1 MTAQDFPIRRN
12 SVLLAAGLA
21 ASGGMM
27 QVAVAVGTTTL
38 VLVTGVKSIVGLGP
52 AIFLSTAAL
61 AALPAG
67 RAMDRYG
74 RMPVIAGGFATGI
87 VATATVALGCLWV
100 STPLVV
106 LGLALVGASS
116 GTVILA
122 RAAAADMYP
131 AERRARGISLVLFG
145 AVFGAA
151 LGPLVFKPLF
161 AGEHTVDTD
170 SLVLPWF
177 VASAIMAV
185 GLAIALSVRPDPKQI
200 GEALGYGSGGGDGD
214 RARPR
219 RSPTILRRP
228 GVVPALIAAVA
239 SFSVMVSVM
248 TLSGYVVVG
257 HGHSTGDTFW
267 VISVHIV
274 GMYGLVL
281 VVGDV
286 IDRVGQAPGARRR
299 ARDHGRL
306 DDLHGVDRER
316 RRHEPVA
323 LRARSRLVALVRRRD
338 VGARRPRG
346 AGGARPPRRLLRP
359 AVGLHGRCPRHPR
372 RDRVQRHRRGS
383 GRRRRDAR
391 RGATRARSS
400 CSPAAGRRASRPSSP
415 PASRVTSARN
425 SS

>member
-1 MTAQDFPIRRN
+1 VSPQAYPIRRN
-12 SVLLAAGLA
+12 SLLLAAGLA

-74 RMPVIAGGFATGI
+74 RMPVIAGGFGTGI
-87 VATATVALGCLWV
+87 VATAIVALGCLWV

-116 GTVILA
+116 GTVILS

-131 AERRARGISLVLFG
+131 AARRARGISLVLFG

-151 LGPLVFKPLF
+151 LGPLVFRPLF
-161 AGEHTVDTD
+161 GDEHLDTD
-170 SLVLPWF
+170 ALVLPWL
-177 VASAIMAV
+177 VASAIMV
-185 GLAIALSVRPDPKQI
+185 IGLAISLSVRPDPKRI
-200 GEALGYGSGGGDGD
+200 GEALGYGAEGETETRD
-214 RARPR
+214 AAPLA
-219 RSPTILRRP
+219 TILRRP
-228 GVVPALIAAVA
+228 GVLPALVAAVA

-248 TLSGYVVVG
+248 TLSGYIVVG

-286 IDRVGQAPGARRR
+286 IDRVGRRPALVGGLAIMGISTIFMAWIESVGAMSLSLFGLGLGWSLSYV
-299 ARDHGRL
+299 AATSELVDHAALAERGRL
-306 DDLHGVDRER
+306 VGFSDLVSGFTGATLAIVGGIAYDDIGVEA
-316 RRHEPVA
+316 VA
-323 LRARSRLVALVRRRD
+323 
-338 VGARRPRG
+338 VGATLAVTLPAVLIVL
-346 AGGARPPRRLLRP
+346 AGRRPPRVEALE
-359 AVGLHGRCPRHPR
+359 
-372 RDRVQRHRRGS
+372 
-383 GRRRRDAR
+383 
-391 RGATRARSS
+391 
-400 CSPAAGRRASRPSSP
+400 PAA
-415 PASRVTSARN
+415 
-425 SS
+425 

>member
-1 MTAQDFPIRRN
+1 MTQPRAADFPIRRN

-67 RAMDRYG
+67 RAMDRFG
-74 RMPVIAGGFATGI
+74 RMPVLAGGFATGI
-87 VATATVALGCLWV
+87 AATAIVALGCMWV

-106 LGLALVGASS
+106 IGLGLVGASS

-131 AERRARGISLVLFG
+131 AARRARGISLVLFG

-185 GLAIALSVRPDPKQI
+185 GLAIALSVRPDPKRI
-200 GEALGYGSGGGDGD
+200 GEALGYGAEGETETREAAPLG
-214 RARPR
+214 
-219 RSPTILRRP
+219 TILRRP

-248 TLSGYVVVG
+248 TLSGYVVIG
-257 HGHSTGDTFW
+257 HGHDTGDTFW

-286 IDRVGQAPGARRR
+286 IDRIGRRPALVGGLAVMGVSTIAMVWIESV
-299 ARDHGRL
+299 AAMSLSLFGLGLGWSLSYVAATTELVDHAALAERGRL
-306 DDLHGVDRER
+306 VGFSDLLSGFTGATLAIVGGLAYDGIGVEAVAIGATLA
-316 RRHEPVA
+316 VA
-323 LRARSRLVALVRRRD
+323 LPALLIVA
-338 VGARRPRG
+338 VGR
-346 AGGARPPRRLLRP
+346 RPPRVE
-359 AVGLHGRCPRHPR
+359 AVE
-372 RDRVQRHRRGS
+372 
-383 GRRRRDAR
+383 
-391 RGATRARSS
+391 ATS
-400 CSPAAGRRASRPSSP
+400 
-415 PASRVTSARN
+415 
-425 SS
+425 

>member
-1 MTAQDFPIRRN
+1 VSAPPRAADFPIRRN

-61 AALPAG
+61 AAVPAG

-74 RMPVIAGGFATGI
+74 RMPVVAGGFATGI

-116 GTVILA
+116 GTVILS

-131 AERRARGISLVLFG
+131 MERRARGISLVLFG

-151 LGPLVFKPLF
+151 LGPLVFRPLF
-161 AGEHTVDTD
+161 GDDHVDTD
-170 SLVLPWF
+170 ALVLPWL
-177 VASAIMAV
+177 VASAIMVV
-185 GLAIALSVRPDPKQI
+185 GLAIALSVRPDPKRI
-200 GEALGYGSGGGDGD
+200 GEALGYGVEGETETRD
-214 RARPR
+214 AAPIA
-219 RSPTILRRP
+219 TILRRP
-228 GVVPALIAAVA
+228 GVVPALVAAVA

-248 TLSGYVVVG
+248 TLSGYIVVG

-286 IDRVGQAPGARRR
+286 IDRVGRRPALVGGLAIMGISTIFMAWIESVGAMSLSLFGLGLGWSLSYV
-299 ARDHGRL
+299 AATSELVDHAALAERGRL
-306 DDLHGVDRER
+306 VGFSDLLSGFTGATLAIVGGIAYDDIGVEA
-316 RRHEPVA
+316 VA
-323 LRARSRLVALVRRRD
+323 
-338 VGARRPRG
+338 VGATLAVGVPAVLIVL
-346 AGGARPPRRLLRP
+346 AGRRPPRVEALEP
-359 AVGLHGRCPRHPR
+359 AR
-372 RDRVQRHRRGS
+372 
-383 GRRRRDAR
+383 
-391 RGATRARSS
+391 
-400 CSPAAGRRASRPSSP
+400 
-415 PASRVTSARN
+415 
-425 SS
+425 

>member
-1 MTAQDFPIRRN
+1 MKAQAYPIRRN
-12 SVLLAAGLA
+12 TVLLAAGLA

-87 VATATVALGCLWV
+87 AATAIVALGCLWA

-161 AGEHTVDTD
+161 AGEHTVYTD
-170 SLVLPWF
+170 SLVLPWL

-185 GLAIALSVRPDPKQI
+185 GLAIALSVRPDPKKI
-200 GEALGYGSGGGDGD
+200 GEALGYGHGTSG
-214 RARPR
+214 
-219 RSPTILRRP
+219 SE
-228 GVVPALIAAVA
+228 
-239 SFSVMVSVM
+239 
-248 TLSGYVVVG
+248 
-257 HGHSTGDTFW
+257 H
-267 VISVHIV
+267 
-274 GMYGLVL
+274 
-281 VVGDV
+281 
-286 IDRVGQAPGARRR
+286 
-299 ARDHGRL
+299 
-306 DDLHGVDRER
+306 
-316 RRHEPVA
+316 
-323 LRARSRLVALVRRRD
+323 
-338 VGARRPRG
+338 
-346 AGGARPPRRLLRP
+346 
-359 AVGLHGRCPRHPR
+359 
-372 RDRVQRHRRGS
+372 
-383 GRRRRDAR
+383 
-391 RGATRARSS
+391 
-400 CSPAAGRRASRPSSP
+400 
-415 PASRVTSARN
+415 
-425 SS
+425 

>member
-1 MTAQDFPIRRN
+1 VNAQAFPIRRN

-61 AALPAG
+61 AAVPAG

-74 RMPVIAGGFATGI
+74 RMPVVAAGFATGI

-116 GTVILA
+116 GTVILS

-131 AERRARGISLVLFG
+131 MERRARGISLVLFG

-151 LGPLVFKPLF
+151 LGPLVFRPLF
-161 AGEHTVDTD
+161 GDEHVDTD
-170 SLVLPWF
+170 ALVLPWL
-177 VASAIMAV
+177 VASAIMVV
-185 GLAIALSVRPDPKQI
+185 GLAIALSVRPDPKRI
-200 GEALGYGSGGGDGD
+200 GEALGYGAEGETEMRD
-214 RARPR
+214 AAPLAA
-219 RSPTILRRP
+219 ILRRP
-228 GVVPALIAAVA
+228 GVVPALVAAVA

-248 TLSGYVVVG
+248 TLSGYIVVG

-286 IDRVGQAPGARRR
+286 IDRVGRRPALVSGLAIMGISTIFMAWIESVGAMSLSLFGLGLGWSLSYV
-299 ARDHGRL
+299 AATSELVDHAALAERGRL
-306 DDLHGVDRER
+306 VGFSDLLSGFTGATLAIVGGFAYDDIGVEA
-316 RRHEPVA
+316 VA
-323 LRARSRLVALVRRRD
+323 
-338 VGARRPRG
+338 VGATLAVGVPAVLIVL
-346 AGGARPPRRLLRP
+346 AGRRPPRVEALE
-359 AVGLHGRCPRHPR
+359 
-372 RDRVQRHRRGS
+372 
-383 GRRRRDAR
+383 
-391 RGATRARSS
+391 
-400 CSPAAGRRASRPSSP
+400 PAA
-415 PASRVTSARN
+415 
-425 SS
+425 

>member
-74 RMPVIAGGFATGI
+74 RMPVIAGGFVAGI
-87 VATATVALGCLWV
+87 VATATVGLGCLWV
-100 STPLVV
+100 STPLVI

-161 AGEHTVDTD
+161 AGDLHVDTD

-185 GLAIALSVRPDPKQI
+185 GLAIALAVRPDPKQI
-200 GEALGYGSGGGDGD
+200 GEALGYGRENETETGEAAPLADV
-214 RARPR
+214 
-219 RSPTILRRP
+219 LRRP

-286 IDRVGQAPGARRR
+286 IDRVGRRPALVGGLAIMGVSTIFMAWIESVGAMSLSLFGLGLGWSLSYV
-299 ARDHGRL
+299 AATSELVDHAALAERGRL
-306 DDLHGVDRER
+306 VGFSDLLSGFTGAALAILGGIAYNGIGVEA
-316 RRHEPVA
+316 VA
-323 LRARSRLVALVRRRD
+323 
-338 VGARRPRG
+338 VGAT
-346 AGGARPPRRLLRP
+346 L
-359 AVGLHGRCPRHPR
+359 AVGL
-372 RDRVQRHRRGS
+372 
-383 GRRRRDAR
+383 
-391 RGATRARSS
+391 
-400 CSPAAGRRASRPSSP
+400 PALVIVLAGRRP
-415 PASRVTSARN
+415 PPVEALEPVR
-425 SS
+425 

>member
-1 MTAQDFPIRRN
+1 VTARESFPIRRN
-12 SVLLAAGLA
+12 SVLLAASLA

-38 VLVTGVKSIVGLGP
+38 VLVTGIESIVGLGP

-67 RAMDRYG
+67 RALDRYP
-74 RMPVIAGGFATGI
+74 RMWVIAGGFVTGI
-87 VATATVALGCLWV
+87 VATATVALGCHWD

-106 LGLALVGASS
+106 LGLGLVGAST
-116 GTVILA
+116 GTVLLS

-151 LGPLVFKPLF
+151 LGPLVFRPLF
-161 AGEHTVDTD
+161 GDDQLADTD
-170 SLVLPWF
+170 SLVLPWL

-185 GLAIALSVRPDPKQI
+185 GLAIALSVRPDPKKI
-200 GEALGYGSGGGDGD
+200 GEALGYGVNQDDTRTGE
-214 RARPR
+214 AAPLA
-219 RSPTILRRP
+219 TILRRP
-228 GVVPALIAAVA
+228 GVVPALVAAVA
-239 SFSVMVSVM
+239 SFAVMVSVM

-286 IDRVGQAPGARRR
+286 IDRIGRRPALVGGLAIMGVSTIFMAWIESV
-299 ARDHGRL
+299 AAMSMSLFGLGLGWSLSYVAATSELVDHAALSERGRL
-306 DDLHGVDRER
+306 VGFSDLLSGFTGATLAIVGGVAYNGIGVEA
-316 RRHEPVA
+316 VA
-323 LRARSRLVALVRRRD
+323 
-338 VGARRPRG
+338 VGATLAVVLPALMITV
-346 AGGARPPRRLLRP
+346 AGRRPPRLE
-359 AVGLHGRCPRHPR
+359 GLE
-372 RDRVQRHRRGS
+372 
-383 GRRRRDAR
+383 
-391 RGATRARSS
+391 
-400 CSPAAGRRASRPSSP
+400 PAA
-415 PASRVTSARN
+415 
-425 SS
+425 

>member
-1 MTAQDFPIRRN
+1 MNAQAFPIRRN

-74 RMPVIAGGFATGI
+74 RMPVVAGGFVTGI
-87 VATATVALGCLWV
+87 VATVTVALGCLWE

-116 GTVILA
+116 GTVILS

-131 AERRARGISLVLFG
+131 PERRARGISLVLFG

-161 AGEHTVDTD
+161 ADDHAVDAD
-170 SLVLPWF
+170 SLVVPWL
-177 VASAIMAV
+177 VAGGIMAV
-185 GLAIALSVRPDPKQI
+185 GLLLALAVRPDPKRI
-200 GEALGYGSGGGDGD
+200 GQALGYGVREGETATMDAAPLG
-214 RARPR
+214 A
-219 RSPTILRRP
+219 ILRRP
-228 GVVPALIAAVA
+228 GVVPALVAAVA
-239 SFSVMVSVM
+239 SFAVMVSVM

-267 VISVHIV
+267 VISWHIV

-286 IDRVGQAPGARRR
+286 IDRIGRRPALVGGLAVMGVSTIFMAWIESV
-299 ARDHGRL
+299 AAMSFSLFGLGLGWSLSYVAATSELVDHAALAERGRL
-306 DDLHGVDRER
+306 VGFSDLLSGFIGAALAIVGGVAYDGVGVEA
-316 RRHEPVA
+316 VA
-323 LRARSRLVALVRRRD
+323 
-338 VGARRPRG
+338 VGATLAVVLPAILITV
-346 AGGARPPRRLLRP
+346 AGRRPPRVEALEP
-359 AVGLHGRCPRHPR
+359 AGP
-372 RDRVQRHRRGS
+372 
-383 GRRRRDAR
+383 
-391 RGATRARSS
+391 
-400 CSPAAGRRASRPSSP
+400 
-415 PASRVTSARN
+415 
-425 SS
+425 

>member
-1 MTAQDFPIRRN
+1 VSAQARAADFPIRRN
-12 SVLLAAGLA
+12 SILLAAGLA

-67 RAMDRYG
+67 RAMDRFG
-74 RMPVIAGGFATGI
+74 RMPVVTGGFATGI
-87 VATATVALGCLWV
+87 LATATVALGCLWV

-131 AERRARGISLVLFG
+131 SERRARGISLVLFG

-151 LGPLVFKPLF
+151 LGPLVFRPLF
-161 AGEHTVDTD
+161 AGDHVDTD
-170 SLVLPWF
+170 ALVVPWL
-177 VASAIMAV
+177 VASAIMVV
-185 GLAIALSVRPDPKQI
+185 GLLIALSVRPDPKRI
-200 GEALGYGSGGGDGD
+200 GEALGYGVKDETGNGEAAPLG
-214 RARPR
+214 
-219 RSPTILRRP
+219 TILRRP
-228 GVVPALIAAVA
+228 GVVPALVAAVA

-248 TLSGYVVVG
+248 TLSGYIVVG
-257 HGHSTGDTFW
+257 HGHSQGDTFW

-286 IDRVGQAPGARRR
+286 IDRVGRRP
-299 ARDHGRL
+299 ALVGGLAVMGLSTVFMAWIESVPAMSLSLFGLGLGWSLSYVAATSELVDHAALSERGRL
-306 DDLHGVDRER
+306 VGFSDLLSGFTGATLAVLGGVAYNGVGVEAVAVGGTLA
-316 RRHEPVA
+316 VA
-323 LRARSRLVALVRRRD
+323 LPALLITLGGRRD
-338 VGARRPRG
+338 EPR
-346 AGGARPPRRLLRP
+346 
-359 AVGLHGRCPRHPR
+359 
-372 RDRVQRHRRGS
+372 
-383 GRRRRDAR
+383 
-391 RGATRARSS
+391 ATPL
-400 CSPAAGRRASRPSSP
+400 PAAGDRG
-415 PASRVTSARN
+415 
-425 SS
+425 